1 MGYKCPLRIFFSNT
15 NLPVKKMDFTHEMIS
30 AGEDPY
36 EKESNLCVKL
46 MWNAFHFCIS
56 TQLFQIAFVVFL
68 LV

>member
-1 MGYKCPLRIFFSNT
+1 
-15 NLPVKKMDFTHEMIS
+15 MDFTHEMIS
-30 AGEDPY
+30 AEEDPL

-46 MWNAFHFCIS
+46 MWNAFLFCIS